1 MKRKSISFLLLS
13 VSAIVFLSVLGCGGG
28 GGGGGGTVEPILPS
42 SADLSLTKTVN
53 IPTPDVDTDVVFT
66 ITVSNAGPASAT
78 GVLVTDQLPSGFT
91 YVSDSSSSAY
101 NPVTG
106 VWSVGTLAVGANRS
120 IDITATVKG
129 AGNFTNIAEVTAAN
143 QSDPDSKPGN
153 GVPNEDDFASA
164 TAAPPGIKVSIN
176 QIQTDCTTT
185 PGSTDVTAFVTV
197 TDQIGDTVSTL
208 TKNDFTVS
216 EDQTPLAADEF
227 DVEFA
232 EQVPIPLSVSIVM
245 DYSGSIINSGI
256 ISDVEKAVID
266 FIDLMAAVDR
276 GEIIK
281 FDQSVEVVQSFTA
294 IKDALRAAVV
304 KPYNATGGTA
314 LYDAIIKGINDTK
327 SEPNTNRKAVIAIT
341 DGLNDVGVVNNVGP
355 VIKAAQDNNIP
366 IFTIA
371 VGTKINLVDLTR
383 LADETG
389 GLVYQSTDVNTAEEI
404 YQQLADTLII
414 NQFVFTYNSS
424 LTGGTPATL
433 TIGAD
438 FNGLTDSD
446 TRQFTSCP

>member
-13 VSAIVFLSVLGCGGG
+13 VSAMVFLSLLGCGGG
-28 GGGGGGTVEPILPS
+28 GGGGASDIPPVVIPTD
-42 SADLSLTKTVN
+42 ADLSLTKTVD
-53 IPTPDVDTDVVFT
+53 IPTPDIGTDVVFT
-66 ITVSNAGPASAT
+66 ITASNAGPARAT

-91 YVSDSSSSAY
+91 YVGDTSGGAY

-106 VWSVGTLAVGANRS
+106 VWTVGTLAIGASRS
-120 IDITATVKG
+120 MNITATVE
-129 AGNFTNIAEVTAAN
+129 ATGNYTNIAEVTAAN

-176 QIQTDCTTT
+176 QVQTDCATT

-197 TDQIGDTVSTL
+197 TDQLGDAVSTL
-208 TKNDFTVS
+208 TKNDFTVT
-216 EDQTPLAADEF
+216 ENQTLLTADEF

-256 ISDVEKAVID
+256 IAEVENAVIN
-266 FIDLMAAVDR
+266 FIDLMGTVDR

-281 FDQSVEVVQSFTA
+281 FDQTVVVEQGFTA
-294 IKDALRAAVV
+294 DKDALRNAVNR
-304 KPYNATGGTA
+304 PYNTTGGTA
-314 LYDAIIKGINDTK
+314 LYDAIIKSINDTK

-341 DGLNDVGVVNNVGP
+341 DGLNDAGVVRTIDP
-355 VIKAAQDNNIP
+355 VIKAANDNNIP
-366 IFTIA
+366 IFTIG
-371 VGTKINLVDLTR
+371 VGTKINQADLTR

-389 GLVYQSTDVNTAEEI
+389 GLYYQDLNTTEEI
-404 YQQLADTLII
+404 YQQLAETLII

-446 TRQFTSCP
+446 TRQFTTCP

>member
-1 MKRKSISFLLLS
+1 MWRWWRRWRRD
-13 VSAIVFLSVLGCGGG
+13 
-28 GGGGGGTVEPILPS
+28 EPVLPS
-42 SADLSLTKTVN
+42 SADLSLTKTVD
-53 IPTPDVDTDVVFT
+53 IATPDIDTNVVFT
-66 ITVSNAGPASAT
+66 ITVSNAGPATAT

-91 YVSDSSSSAY
+91 YSDSSSSAY

-106 VWSVGTLAVGANRS
+106 VWSVGTLAIGANRS
-120 IDITATVKG
+120 IDITATVKE

-164 TAAPPGIKVSIN
+164 TAAPLGIKVSIN

-197 TDQIGDTVSTL
+197 TDQIGNTVSTL

-216 EDQTPLAADEF
+216 ENQTPLAADEF

-281 FDQSVEVVQSFTA
+281 FDQSVEVMQSFTA

-314 LYDAIIKGINDTK
+314 LYDAIIKSINDTK

-371 VGTKINLVDLTR
+371 VGTKINLVDLTL

-404 YQQLADTLII
+404 YQQLAETLII

-424 LTGGTPATL
+424 LTGGTPNL